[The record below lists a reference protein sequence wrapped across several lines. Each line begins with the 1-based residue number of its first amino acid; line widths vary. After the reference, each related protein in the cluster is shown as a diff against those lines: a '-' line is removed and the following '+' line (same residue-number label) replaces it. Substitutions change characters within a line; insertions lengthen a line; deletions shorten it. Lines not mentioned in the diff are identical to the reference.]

1 MKFERRPADQVG
13 VQRMFSC
20 CSPQPVLEPA
30 NPAFT
35 GYFGAGFVFTDNLLI
50 LCGWEPR
57 KQRPGLYGIGGKAEP
72 TDGGDYRIT
81 AARETLEE
89 LFAIKPSRSLLLR
102 VAALK
107 SVREELVGGYVM
119 IYHTFA
125 TLQQLIRL
133 VRPPSPFY
141 LRNPITIEELI
152 FKRFTTGTAEVAQLC
167 LLPVTRLPVMVS
179 ADLVDDI
186 RRLSKQRS
194 PIENGQ

>member
-1 MKFERRPADQVG
+1 MKFEGLGHPPTVKP
-13 VQRMFSC
+13 RMFSC
-20 CSPQPVLEPA
+20 CSPQSVLEPA

-57 KQRPGLYGIGGKAEP
+57 KQRPGLYGIGGKAES
-72 TDGGDYRIT
+72 TDVGDYRIT
-81 AARETLEE
+81 AARETVEE
-89 LFAIKPSRSLLLR
+89 LFAIKPQRSLLMQI
-102 VAALK
+102 AALRP
-107 SVREELVGGYVM
+107 VREELVGGYVM
-119 IYHTFA
+119 IYHTFS

-133 VRPPSPFY
+133 VRSPSPFY

-167 LLPVTRLPVMVS
+167 LLPVTRLPVVVS